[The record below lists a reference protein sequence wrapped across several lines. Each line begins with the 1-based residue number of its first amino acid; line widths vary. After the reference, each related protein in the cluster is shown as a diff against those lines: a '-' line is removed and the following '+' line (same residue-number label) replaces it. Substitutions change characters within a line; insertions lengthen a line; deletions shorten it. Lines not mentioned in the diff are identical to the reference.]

1 MCSRLNQIILN
12 GIKPTLEPYLNQFHS
27 VAPIIPYN
35 NKVEIRGK
43 VKKEDLTKTLLLRFF
58 INHKDKEVL
67 ISNILMPNF
76 MQKKNIGK
84 QLIRQIYELGRSEDY
99 RLLVVDPGPTFY
111 RCLLKRGA
119 KAVEENHIIQI
130 TDNTNL
136 RSRFA

>member
-12 GIKPTLEPYLNQFHS
+12 GITPTLEPYLSQFYS
-27 VAPIIPYN
+27 VEPMIPYN

-43 VKKEDLTKTLLLRFF
+43 VKKDDLTKTLLLRFF

-67 ISNILMPNF
+67 ISNIVMPNF
-76 MQKKNIGK
+76 MQRKNIGK

-119 KAVEENHIIQI
+119 KAIEENHILQI